1 MALIAVLGGLIVARI
16 LLAALETSAPGGGPV
31 GSIVLVAGIVV
42 LGAGVLLAFRR
53 RRHPA

>member
-16 LLAALETSAPGGGPV
+16 LFAALETSAPGGGPV
-31 GSIVLVAGIVV
+31 GPLVLIAGVVALI
-42 LGAGVLLAFRR
+42 AGVLLLFRR